1 MSLLDLS
8 GVLET
13 LSSSLL
19 SSTGLTVLF
28 SLAYELLL
36 LLLLLDLPKKVLRD
50 QVIKVHHLPFF
61 ASGLP
66 PLILLTVRIAIR
78 YPFITEGV
86 VPRPVSISLLVYF
99 SVLLNTEPR
108 LVSQLIP
115 DALPPL
121 HLLDPLLEVGVV
133 RVDVVMGLCLVVSSD
148 KQEFYKLKAVKLK
161 KKV

>member
-1 MSLLDLS
+1 MSLLGLS

-19 SSTGLTVLF
+19 SRTGLTVLF

-50 QVIKVHHLPFF
+50 QIIKVHHLPFF

-78 YPFITEGV
+78 YPFITEGM
-86 VPRPVSISLLVYF
+86 VPLPVSISLPLLVYF

-133 RVDVVMGLCLVVSSD
+133 RVDVVVGLCLVVGS
-148 KQEFYKLKAVKLK
+148 K
-161 KKV
+161 